1 MISSRSKEP
10 EVLGAERR
18 RRWAAAEKVGMVR
31 ETYEPGMTVS
41 LVARR
46 HGINPN
52 QLFHWRKLERIG
64 ALTAV
69 EAGQTVVPAAELEAA
84 RRQIR
89 ELQRLLGKKAFEV
102 EILKEAVEV
111 ARDRKWIARSP
122 LLPVSSP
129 GAKRYLE
136 PAPARAR

>member
-1 MISSRSKEP
+1 MTSPKSKEA

-18 RRWAAAEKVGMVR
+18 RRWSAAEKVSMVR

-69 EAGQTVVPAAELEAA
+69 EAGETVVPAAELEVA

-111 ARDRKWIARSP
+111 ARERKWIARSP
-122 LLPVSSP
+122 LLP
-129 GAKRYLE
+129 GDDR
-136 PAPARAR
+136 

>member
-1 MISSRSKEP
+1 MTSPTNKEA

-18 RRWAAAEKVGMVR
+18 RRWSAAEKVGMVR

-64 ALTAV
+64 ALIAV
-69 EAGQTVVPAAELEAA
+69 EAGETVVPAAELEAA

-89 ELQRLLGKKAFEV
+89 ELQRLLGKKSFEV

-111 ARDRKWIARSP
+111 ARERKWSARSP
-122 LLPVSSP
+122 LLP
-129 GAKRYLE
+129 GD
-136 PAPARAR
+136 AR